1 MWGSIHSTLWAQA
14 VECLTEESSVVAL
27 SVSLTK
33 LSDDTIRH
41 HCHFSS
47 LTLSLLFIL
56 SLMEIHISICFISS
70 ISNGRTCSP
79 GSSGVLWDSGAMTT
93 KYITQCLLRVSKS
106 VQASEL
112 MKHIRWIKIFHIT
125 RTPWGY
131 FKILCKHDVHKS
143 FCFFLQQKLLVC
155 LCR

>member
-1 MWGSIHSTLWAQA
+1 MWGSIHGALWAQA

-56 SLMEIHISICFISS
+56 SLIEIHISIYFISS
-70 ISNGRTCSP
+70 ISNARTCSP
-79 GSSGVLWDSGAMTT
+79 GSSDVSWDSGALTI
-93 KYITQCLLRVSKS
+93 KYVTVCLESEYKYLGFRINEAHQMSK
-106 VQASEL
+106 
-112 MKHIRWIKIFHIT
+112 T
-125 RTPWGY
+125 
-131 FKILCKHDVHKS
+131 ILY
-143 FCFFLQQKLLVC
+143 KLLSTRLIPEWYANKMLERVYIYIYNIYC
-155 LCR
+155 LFFIN